1 MIVVD
6 TNILVYFHIQ
16 GDFTE
21 KATEAYQKDGEWAA
35 PYLWRSE
42 FRNTVL
48 FYLRKKLLNLPHLM
62 QLTRSAEDMMSG
74 REFHVV
80 SDDVYRLANESGCTA
95 YDCEFVVLAQD
106 LGVPLVTVDKRVLA
120 AFPNTAV
127 SLTQFTNHE

>member
-21 KATEAYQKDGEWAA
+21 EATNAYQKDSEWAA

-42 FRNTVL
+42 FRNTAML
-48 FYLRKKLLNLPHLM
+48 YLRKELLGLPHLM
-62 QLTRSAEDMMSG
+62 QLTRSAENIMAG

-80 SDDVYRLANESGCTA
+80 SDDVYRLANASSCTA

-106 LGVPLVTVDKRVLA
+106 LGVPLVTVDKRVLRE
-120 AFPNTAV
+120 FPNTAV